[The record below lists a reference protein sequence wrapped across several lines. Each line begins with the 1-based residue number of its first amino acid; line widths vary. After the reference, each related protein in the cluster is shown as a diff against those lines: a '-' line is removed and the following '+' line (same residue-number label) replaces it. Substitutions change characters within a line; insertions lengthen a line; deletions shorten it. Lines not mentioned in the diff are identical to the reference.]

1 MAKENYAWQTG
12 TRELRAWLRLL
23 SCSNFVLHH
32 LRRNLKDAF
41 SVTLPRFDLL
51 AQVARPPLGTTL
63 GELSRRLLVSKGNIT
78 DIVLRLEKEKLIERR
93 RDEADGRIQHVYL
106 TDAGEEMLDEML
118 AAHNR
123 WLEELM
129 KHMSAA
135 ELDRLIDGLGILKN
149 AMKKADARLAEA
161 ASMDEDLTAGA
172 AAGVARAAE

>member
-1 MAKENYAWQTG
+1 
-12 TRELRAWLRLL
+12 
-23 SCSNFVLHH
+23 
-32 LRRNLKDAF
+32 
-41 SVTLPRFDLL
+41 
-51 AQVARPPLGTTL
+51 
-63 GELSRRLLVSKGNIT
+63 
-78 DIVLRLEKEKLIERR
+78 
-93 RDEADGRIQHVYL
+93 
-106 TDAGEEMLDEML
+106 MLDEML